1 MNYNYVK
8 LLSEIVNLECKKEDI
23 NEELFIKEME
33 LREIKEMIKLK
44 KETEG
49 LIESFCD
56 DCTYENYDEEGIL
69 VVALLVNLTGE
80 QELRIATAMYDPDDE
95 STLVYAKNIAVK
107 DALDL
112 LETCDCDN
120 CCCPGV

>member
-1 MNYNYVK
+1 MNYKYVK
-8 LLSEIVNLECKKEDI
+8 LLRDIVNLECKKEDI
-23 NEELFIKEME
+23 NEELFNKEME
-33 LREIKEMIKLK
+33 LREIKEMIKLQ
-44 KETEG
+44 KETDG

-56 DCTYENYDEEGIL
+56 DCTYENYHEEGIL

-80 QELRIATAMYDPDDE
+80 QELRIATAMYDPDDD

-120 CCCPGV
+120 CKCSGV